1 MSVRNQF
8 THYELEEFFRSWQDL
23 LVLSLN
29 ASLSFDSAE
38 LFVCTNLNPILGFP
52 CKISLTISSRE
63 VLSMSVNDSVKLVTP
78 NSFLRLRKVLS
89 ETRRFLAM
97 AAQRNP
103 APLRST
109 LPTNLLKYR
118 ASTSLEHLI
127 SQHPLWRLK
136 VVLPPLR
143 AKRNKISPRNVA
155 FVD

>member
-1 MSVRNQF
+1 MTVQKYINRVSGYQQWASRYFKYGNYHELRTFLSLKMSVRNQL
-8 THYELEEFFRSWQDL
+8 TDYELEEFFRSLQDF

-29 ASLSFDSAE
+29 ASLSFD
-38 LFVCTNLNPILGFP
+38 
-52 CKISLTISSRE
+52 
-63 VLSMSVNDSVKLVTP
+63 
-78 NSFLRLRKVLS
+78 SFLRLRKVLS

-103 APLRST
+103 APLRRV

-118 ASTSLEHLI
+118 ASGGLEHLI

-143 AKRNKISPRNVA
+143 TKRNKISPRNVA